1 MGIMSL
7 LDLQVA
13 EVSSML
19 ERLTNL
25 IGSRGGDVEKF
36 AQDIAEAEKFL
47 KPWFSDSAAPK
58 VLSNITAM
66 VVTNPMSLLGL
77 LMVVLQAGYNCRKLE
92 ESASGEEK

>member
-1 MGIMSL
+1 MSL

-25 IGSRGGDVEKF
+25 VRSGEGDVEKF
-36 AQDIAEAEKFL
+36 ARDISEAEKFL

-58 VLSNITAM
+58 VLSNIAVM
-66 VVTNPMSLLGL
+66 VVTNPMSLPGL

-92 ESASGEEK
+92 ESAMGEEK